1 MAQKRKGWN
10 GLISGF
16 KASDLVFLDESGCN
30 TDMTRRSPGC
40 GSQRLLRCR
49 LHPAGRG
56 PNSSS
61 LFPPLAAVV
70 AVASGLTDG
79 SRAVSTK
86 KEDPLSELQLREGV
100 FFLVSQMTSSI
111 STFTIFSICNSPQKS
126 SAAQKVYRAGLAA
139 KGRPVLVQP
148 LSLTSFASSPSRG
161 ASGEEAKLYGM
172 PKPPLARGGGIASA
186 MTERLYYRQ
195 LHRA

>member
-1 MAQKRKGWN
+1 MWRRREKTGTA
-10 GLISGF
+10 LY
-16 KASDLVFLDESGCN
+16 DESGCN
-30 TDMTRRSPGC
+30 MDMTRRSPGC

-49 LHPAGRG
+49 LHPAGRC
-56 PNSSS
+56 PNSFS

-111 STFTIFSICNSPQKS
+111 STFTIYSLCHSPQKS
-126 SAAQKVYRAGLAA
+126 SAAQKVYKRPLRRFAPAPPKGEPLACRATSYWTLKARYGVEGRALLQRAGL
-139 KGRPVLVQP
+139 
-148 LSLTSFASSPSRG
+148 
-161 ASGEEAKLYGM
+161 
-172 PKPPLARGGGIASA
+172 
-186 MTERLYYRQ
+186 
-195 LHRA
+195 

>member
-1 MAQKRKGWN
+1 MWRRREKTGTA
-10 GLISGF
+10 LY
-16 KASDLVFLDESGCN
+16 DESGCN
-30 TDMTRRSPGC
+30 MDMTRRSPGC
-40 GSQRLLRCR
+40 GSQRLLRYR
-49 LHPAGRG
+49 SHPAGRC

-111 STFTIFSICNSPQKS
+111 STFTIYSICHFPQKS
-126 SAAQKVYRAGLAA
+126 SAVQKVYSHSSLGIYCIFLSKFMVYLFCGLARPFYSG
-139 KGRPVLVQP
+139 GR
-148 LSLTSFASSPSRG
+148 
-161 ASGEEAKLYGM
+161 
-172 PKPPLARGGGIASA
+172 
-186 MTERLYYRQ
+186 
-195 LHRA
+195 